1 MTTATQE
8 RLSGTVSTRAR
19 DIATGILLAG
29 KLLKKREDLMIDPL
43 IGILQGNE
51 PITDL
56 DLSRDTFEVTYLDGT
71 TSRIGKDGTVQ
82 TV

>member
-1 MTTATQE
+1 MSIATQE
-8 RLSGTVSTRAR
+8 RSSGTVSTRAR

-29 KLLKKREDLMIDPL
+29 KMLKKREDLMIDPL
-43 IGILQGNE
+43 IGILQGKE

-56 DLSRDTFEVTYLDGT
+56 ALSGDTFEVTYLDGT
-71 TSRIGKDGTVQ
+71 TSSISKDGTVQ